1 MATRP
6 ACRPLL
12 KLGAVRVAPSSFNA
26 LSQRTLTT
34 ASRRQ
39 AKPQL
44 QLTCALIKPPFPRST
59 FQNSFRRSY
68 ADIVAPKP
76 KRRIRTTFR
85 WLWRLTYLSAIGGI
99 VYMGYQIYQLR
110 TPEEQ
115 IEADPNKKT
124 LVVLGIYSSI
134 GNPGVLSLIDSRYGV
149 GIHFTAEKARY

>member
-12 KLGAVRVAPSSFNA
+12 KLGSVRVAPSSFSA
-26 LSQRTLTT
+26 SPQRTLTT
-34 ASRRQ
+34 ASRGQ
-39 AKPQL
+39 GKPKL
-44 QLTCALIKPPFPRST
+44 QVTCALTNAPFPRST
-59 FQNSFRRSY
+59 FHNSFRRSY

-115 IEADPNKKT
+115 IEADPDKKT
-124 LVVLGIYSSI
+124 LVILGIYSSI
-134 GNPGVLSLIDSRYGV
+134 GIPGVLLLIASRYGV

>member
-1 MATRP
+1 MATRR

-12 KLGAVRVAPSSFNA
+12 KLGSVRAAPSSFNA
-26 LSQRTLTT
+26 SSQRTLTI

-39 AKPQL
+39 ANPQL

-59 FQNSFRRSY
+59 FHNSFKRSY
-68 ADIVAPKP
+68 ADVVASKP

-85 WLWRLTYLSAIGGI
+85 WLWRITYLSAIGGI

-124 LVVLGIYSSI
+124 LVILGIYCSTGI
-134 GNPGVLSLIDSRYGV
+134 LGVLVDC
-149 GIHFTAEKARY
+149 F

>member
-1 MATRP
+1 MATRQ
-6 ACRPLL
+6 AGRPLS
-12 KLGAVRVAPSSFNA
+12 KFNSVRVVSSSFNA

-34 ASRRQ
+34 ATRRQ
-39 AKPQL
+39 VDPQL
-44 QLTCALIKPPFPRST
+44 QLTRALIKSSFPRST
-59 FQNSFRRSY
+59 LQCSFRRSY

-99 VYMGYQIYQLR
+99 GYMGYQIYQLR

-124 LVVLGIYSSI
+124 LVILGIYQSI
-134 GNPGVLSLIDSRYGV
+134 EILDVLADCFQVRG
-149 GIHFTAEKARY
+149 GDPFHC